1 MKLYI
6 VVTEDHYNENA
17 PAERKL
23 NCEVFTD
30 KTTASVYKNLQLEKY
45 SIRQGWT
52 HIRVTMFEKEIEI
65 WIL

>member
-6 VVTEDHYNENA
+6 VVTEDHYNGNA

-30 KTTASVYKNLQLEKY
+30 KTTASVYQNLQLEKY
-45 SIRQGWT
+45 PMRLYGPY
-52 HIRVTMFEKEIEI
+52 IRVTMFEKEI
-65 WIL
+65 

>member
-6 VVTEDHYNENA
+6 VVTEDHYNGNA

-30 KTTASVYKNLQLEKY
+30 KTTAHVYKNLQLEKY
-45 SIRQGWT
+45 PVKWGGP
-52 HIRVTMFEKEIEI
+52 HIRVTMFEKEI
-65 WIL
+65 

>member
-6 VVTEDHYNENA
+6 VVTEDHYNMNA
-17 PAERKL
+17 PPERIL

-45 SIRQGWT
+45 PVRWGGPYIC
-52 HIRVTMFEKEIEI
+52 VTMFEKEIEI
-65 WIL
+65 

>member
-6 VVTEDHYNENA
+6 VITEEHCNENV

-30 KTTASVYKNLQLEKY
+30 KTTAHVYKNLQLEKY
-45 SIRQGWT
+45 SVRQGYT

-65 WIL
+65 